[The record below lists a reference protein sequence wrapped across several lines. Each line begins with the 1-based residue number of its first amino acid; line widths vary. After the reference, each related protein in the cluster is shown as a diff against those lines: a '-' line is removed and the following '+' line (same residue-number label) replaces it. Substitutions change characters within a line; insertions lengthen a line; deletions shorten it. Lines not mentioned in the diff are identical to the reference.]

1 MDLKENVMNRVRAH
15 YNEVYDKYGNRTIG
29 VFLIGS
35 QNYELDIET
44 SDVDTI
50 AIIMPSISDITFLK
64 SPTSITTITNC
75 AEHIVIK
82 DVRLMMKELLKGSP
96 NILEI
101 FFTDYYVLNQ
111 YWWEFSKLIGNRE
124 RIAKINPNGTL
135 NAWVGIARK
144 YIKKYKE
151 DIDNFTMKDAIII
164 LRASEFLKNY
174 FSKGLTYKYS
184 IVPTYA
190 GALRA
195 ARRNNSSVELLY
207 YNIDLAIPIIE
218 NADIGHL
225 EPNLTGFG
233 IVIHTI
239 DEIVRKGLERQI
251 LGNEGQCLFL

>member
-1 MDLKENVMNRVRAH
+1 MDLKENIMNRVRAH

-64 SPTSITTITNC
+64 SPTSITTITDR

-174 FSKGLTYKYS
+174 FSKGFTYKYS

-251 LGNEGQCLFL
+251 LGNEGQRLFL